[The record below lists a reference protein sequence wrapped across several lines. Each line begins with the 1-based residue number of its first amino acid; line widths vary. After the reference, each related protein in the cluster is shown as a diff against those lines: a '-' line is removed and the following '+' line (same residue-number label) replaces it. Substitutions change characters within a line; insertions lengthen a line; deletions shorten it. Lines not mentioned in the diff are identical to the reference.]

1 MTTEDLL
8 KIHKDT
14 CEKCKDIMKKKNSDY
29 TGGKSS
35 TDPFANFNAAS
46 ILDIHPVQGLLL
58 RVIDKIQRIRSFTND
73 KELKVSNESVEDACD
88 DIVNYAILAKA
99 MLMEERSQ
107 IESGK
112 SAKAMTGILDGMSY
126 GDSDLPTREQEIE
139 AERRMN
145 IIGKNGNEGLHYSQ
159 IEQNNNKQPK

>member
-1 MTTEDLL
+1 MSWDNGT
-8 KIHKDT
+8 
-14 CEKCKDIMKKKNSDY
+14 KNSDY

-35 TDPFANFNAAS
+35 TDPFANFNASS

-73 KELKVSNESVEDACD
+73 KELKVTNESVEDACD

-107 IESGK
+107 IEQDK
-112 SAKAMTGILDGMSY
+112 TK
-126 GDSDLPTREQEIE
+126 
-139 AERRMN
+139 
-145 IIGKNGNEGLHYSQ
+145 
-159 IEQNNNKQPK
+159 

>member
-1 MTTEDLL
+1 MNTKQLL
-8 KIHKDT
+8 QLHEDT
-14 CEKCKDIMKKKNSDY
+14 CKSCRAIMEQKNSDY

-35 TDPFANFNAAS
+35 TDPFANFNASS
-46 ILDIHPVQGLLL
+46 ILGIHPVQGLLL

-107 IESGK
+107 IESENSK
-112 SAKAMTGILDGMSY
+112 
-126 GDSDLPTREQEIE
+126 LPTGEQEIE

-145 IIGKNGNEGLHYSQ
+145 IIGQNGNEGLHYSQ
-159 IEQNNNKQPK
+159 IEQNRNK

>member
-1 MTTEDLL
+1 MNTKQLL
-8 KIHKDT
+8 QLHEDT
-14 CEKCKDIMKKKNSDY
+14 CKSCRAIMEQKNSDY

-35 TDPFANFNAAS
+35 TDPFANFNASS

-107 IESGK
+107 IELENSK
-112 SAKAMTGILDGMSY
+112 
-126 GDSDLPTREQEIE
+126 LPTGEQEIE

-145 IIGKNGNEGLHYSQ
+145 VIGQNGNEGLHYSQ
-159 IEQNNNKQPK
+159 IEQNRNK